1 MNHLVL
7 YLSIYFGDITSMN
20 HLSISFEIW
29 ILKWSLS
36 LSLSIGGPYFAD
48 SRRTG
53 NLHGLD
59 YDSGCHL
66 ADGNNGCCVKR
77 HPKWGTN
84 GQ

>member
-1 MNHLVL
+1 MV
-7 YLSIYFGDITSMN
+7 
-20 HLSISFEIW
+20 
-29 ILKWSLS
+29 SLS

-66 ADGNNGCCVKR
+66 ADGNNGWCVKR
-77 HPKWGTN
+77 HPKWGYQRTIVHVCCLTIHCEGKL